1 MEKRELSMGCFS
13 EPQFHMQ
20 YLCHCYSTG
29 QTMPRLNKNSS
40 DPGTDEILLLLSFF
54 ASISV
59 SLEDE
64 RSKTSVLA

>member
-1 MEKRELSMGCFS
+1 
-13 EPQFHMQ
+13 
-20 YLCHCYSTG
+20 
-29 QTMPRLNKNSS
+29 MPRLNKNSS